1 MKNYATQHHIG
12 KNKRSRR
19 KRTTKI
25 TPTIGRVFTMA
36 SKTKDSERNTER
48 QTKIRTHSNASNGF
62 LKWRFLPK
70 QEQMLTIQ
78 DGKEMEKTERDFY
91 KSLSN
96 FAKQYNVEPMP
107 TQEFDFPYN
116 IALGLWDI
124 EKKIKQTNEDWNSFK
139 LIRNDKNIH
148 FVKEEKYGTGTSL
161 YYIPIVPL
169 FQMLHDKNCR
179 KNAQLLLSVCSYL
192 YQIADIPYY
201 RQQSSYLYWIYEMHE
216 DWMEQGDEAE
226 EDLQEFRHQF
236 KISKIIGDKIEKKLG
251 NLKNLEVFEQ
261 RLNNFKPRNTF
272 DQNCYKVAF
281 DAFALY
287 SEYPKTPLFRN
298 KPTPEQD
305 PYNDDYGNKAI
316 GMDMYIS
323 FVADTNSCL
332 YRNIEESINAEFN
345 EYGSMEEPTI
355 YTTINGTAI
364 SKANF
369 DFENRLFTLLEDL
382 YKVLTLTH

>member
-1 MKNYATQHHIG
+1 
-12 KNKRSRR
+12 
-19 KRTTKI
+19 
-25 TPTIGRVFTMA
+25 
-36 SKTKDSERNTER
+36 
-48 QTKIRTHSNASNGF
+48 
-62 LKWRFLPK
+62 
-70 QEQMLTIQ
+70 
-78 DGKEMEKTERDFY
+78 
-91 KSLSN
+91 
-96 FAKQYNVEPMP
+96 
-107 TQEFDFPYN
+107 
-116 IALGLWDI
+116 
-124 EKKIKQTNEDWNSFK
+124 
-139 LIRNDKNIH
+139 
-148 FVKEEKYGTGTSL
+148 
-161 YYIPIVPL
+161 
-169 FQMLHDKNCR
+169 
-179 KNAQLLLSVCSYL
+179 
-192 YQIADIPYY
+192 
-201 RQQSSYLYWIYEMHE
+201 MHE

-287 SEYPKTPLFRN
+287 SEYPKTTLFRN

>member
-201 RQQSSYLYWIYEMHE
+201 RQQRSYLYWIYEMQE
-216 DWMEQGDEAE
+216 DWIEQGDEAE
-226 EDLQEFRHQF
+226 EDLQEFRREF
-236 KISKIIGDKIEKKLG
+236 KISKIIGDKVEKKLC
-251 NLKNLEVFEQ
+251 NPKNLEVFEQ
-261 RLNNFKPRNTF
+261 RLGDFKIRNTF
-272 DQNCYKVAF
+272 DQDCYELASVAF
-281 DAFALY
+281 TLY
-287 SEYPKTPLFRN
+287 SEYPKTTLFQN

-316 GMDMYIS
+316 GMDLYIS

-355 YTTINGTAI
+355 YRTINGTAI

>member
-1 MKNYATQHHIG
+1 MNATQHHIG
-12 KNKRSRR
+12 KNKSSRR
-19 KRTTKI
+19 KRTTTIK
-25 TPTIGRVFTMA
+25 PTIGRVRKMA
-36 SKTKDSERNTER
+36 SKTQNSQRNKERP
-48 QTKIRTHSNASNGF
+48 TKICTQNNATNGF
-62 LKWRFLPK
+62 LKCKFLPK
-70 QEQMLTIQ
+70 QEEIPTIQ

-124 EKKIKQTNEDWNSFK
+124 ENKIKQTNEDWNSFK
-139 LIRNDKNIH
+139 LIRNNRNFH

-169 FQMLHDKNCR
+169 FQMLHDKNC
-179 KNAQLLLSVCSYL
+179 KMNAQLLLSVCSYL

-201 RQQSSYLYWIYEMHE
+201 RQQSSYLYWLYEMHE

-261 RLNNFKPRNTF
+261 RLNDFKPRNTF
-272 DQNCYKVAF
+272 DQDCYKVAS

-287 SEYPKTPLFRN
+287 SEYPKTTLFRN

-345 EYGSMEEPTI
+345 EYGGMEEPTI
-355 YTTINGTAI
+355 YTPINGTAI
-364 SKANF
+364 SKADF

>member
-91 KSLSN
+91 KPLSN

-124 EKKIKQTNEDWNSFK
+124 EKKIKQTNEDWKSFK

-287 SEYPKTPLFRN
+287 SEYPKTTLFRN

-345 EYGSMEEPTI
+345 EYGGMEEPTI
-355 YTTINGTAI
+355 YTPINGTTI

-369 DFENRLFTLLEDL
+369 DFENRLFILMEDL
-382 YKVLTLTH
+382 YKVLTLTY

>member
-1 MKNYATQHHIG
+1 MNATQHHIG

-70 QEQMLTIQ
+70 QEEIPTIQ

-124 EKKIKQTNEDWNSFK
+124 ENKIKQTNEDWKSFK

-226 EDLQEFRHQF
+226 EDLQKFRHQF

-287 SEYPKTPLFRN
+287 SEYPKTTLFRN

-345 EYGSMEEPTI
+345 EYGGMEEPTI
-355 YTTINGTAI
+355 YTPINGTTI

-369 DFENRLFTLLEDL
+369 DFENRLFILMEDL
-382 YKVLTLTH
+382 YKVLTLTY

>member
-1 MKNYATQHHIG
+1 MNATQHHIG
-12 KNKRSRR
+12 KNKSSRR
-19 KRTTKI
+19 KRTTTIK
-25 TPTIGRVFTMA
+25 PTIGRVRKMA
-36 SKTKDSERNTER
+36 SKTQNSQRNKERP
-48 QTKIRTHSNASNGF
+48 TKICTQNNATNGF
-62 LKWRFLPK
+62 LKCKFLPK
-70 QEQMLTIQ
+70 QEEISTIQ

-91 KSLSN
+91 KSLSQ
-96 FAKQYNVEPMP
+96 FAKQYNVEPMQ

-116 IALGLWDI
+116 IAVGLWDI
-124 EKKIKQTNEDWNSFK
+124 ENKMKQVNEDWSQFK
-139 LIRNDKNIH
+139 LMRNDKNIH
-148 FVKEEKYGTGTSL
+148 FVKEEKYSTGTSL

-216 DWMEQGDEAE
+216 DWIEQGDEAE

-287 SEYPKTPLFRN
+287 SEYPKTILFRN
-298 KPTPEQD
+298 KPTLEQD

-345 EYGSMEEPTI
+345 EYGGMEEPTI
-355 YTTINGTAI
+355 YTPINGTTI

-369 DFENRLFTLLEDL
+369 DFENRLFILMEDL
-382 YKVLTLTH
+382 YKVLTLTY

>member
-1 MKNYATQHHIG
+1 MNATQHHIG

-70 QEQMLTIQ
+70 QEEMPTIQ
-78 DGKEMEKTERDFY
+78 DGKEMEKIERDFY
-91 KSLSN
+91 KSLSQ
-96 FAKQYNVEPMP
+96 FAKQYNVEPMQ

-116 IALGLWDI
+116 IAVGLWDI
-124 EKKIKQTNEDWNSFK
+124 ENKMKQVNEDWSQFK
-139 LIRNDKNIH
+139 LMRNDKNIH
-148 FVKEEKYGTGTSL
+148 FVKEEKYSTGTSL

-169 FQMLHDKNCR
+169 FQMLHDKNC
-179 KNAQLLLSVCSYL
+179 KMNAQLLLSVCSYL

-216 DWMEQGDEAE
+216 DWIEQGDEAE

-261 RLNNFKPRNTF
+261 RLNDFKPRNTF
-272 DQNCYKVAF
+272 DHDCYNVAS

-287 SEYPKTPLFRN
+287 SEYPKTILFRN
-298 KPTPEQD
+298 KPTLEQD

-355 YTTINGTAI
+355 YTPINGTAI
-364 SKANF
+364 SKADF

-382 YKVLTLTH
+382 YKVLTLTN

>member
-1 MKNYATQHHIG
+1 
-12 KNKRSRR
+12 
-19 KRTTKI
+19 
-25 TPTIGRVFTMA
+25 MA

-70 QEQMLTIQ
+70 QEEIPTIQ

-124 EKKIKQTNEDWNSFK
+124 ENKIKQTNEDWNSFK
-139 LIRNDKNIH
+139 LIRNNRNFH

-201 RQQSSYLYWIYEMHE
+201 RQQSSYLYWLYEMHE

-226 EDLQEFRHQF
+226 EDLQKFRHQF

-287 SEYPKTPLFRN
+287 SEYPKTTLFRN

-323 FVADTNSCL
+323 FVADTKGCL
-332 YRNIEESINAEFN
+332 YDNIEESINAEFN

-355 YTTINGTAI
+355 YTPINGTAI
-364 SKANF
+364 SKADF

>member
-1 MKNYATQHHIG
+1 MNATQHHIG

-19 KRTTKI
+19 KRTTTI

-91 KSLSN
+91 KPLSN

-124 EKKIKQTNEDWNSFK
+124 EKKIKQTNEDWKSFK

-201 RQQSSYLYWIYEMHE
+201 RQQRSYLYRIYEMHE

-226 EDLQEFRHQF
+226 EDLQKFRHQF

-287 SEYPKTPLFRN
+287 SEYPKTTLFRN

-355 YTTINGTAI
+355 YTPINGTAI
-364 SKANF
+364 SKADF